1 MNDTTTTATAT
12 TATASTALLDRR
24 GKYNRSVSNL
34 NDEFHTFRS
43 YIRWMC
49 VDQSNPFTAALS
61 WSLFLLLAVAVPAAS
76 HFLLACPDCDARH
89 SRPYDAVVQ
98 LSLTSVSALSFL
110 CLAVF
115 VRKYGLRRFLFFDK
129 LCDESETVRTNYMA
143 QHNFLGWF
151 RLFCIAMNESDS
163 EALHPENE
171 LMNKRFHCTRSLKI
185 LSVFVGPCFVAECAY
200 KIWWYT
206 SGAPQI
212 PFLGN
217 VYVSDAVACI
227 LELWSWL
234 YRTTVIFLVCVLFRL
249 ICHLQILRLC
259 DFARF
264 FHVDSD
270 VASVMSEHLRIR
282 RHLRIISHR
291 FRAFIL
297 LALVLVTGSQFACLL
312 VTTKHTKDMNIY
324 KTGELALCSVT
335 LLSALCILLR
345 SATKITHKAQAITGL
360 AAKWHVCATL
370 DFDGVLTEGGTPTAP
385 QSSHETMFPNVGTD
399 GESETDE
406 AGDEE
411 DEIDTTKLIPSYAYS
426 TISYQ
431 KRQALVKYFENN
443 RAGITVY
450 GFMLDRSTLNTIFG
464 IELSL
469 VLWLLGKTIGFS

>member
-1 MNDTTTTATAT
+1 MAQ
-12 TATASTALLDRR
+12 L
-24 GKYNRSVSNL
+24 NRSV
-34 NDEFHTFRS
+34 
-43 YIRWMC
+43 
-49 VDQSNPFTAALS
+49 
-61 WSLFLLLAVAVPAAS
+61 
-76 HFLLACPDCDARH
+76 
-89 SRPYDAVVQ
+89 
-98 LSLTSVSALSFL
+98 
-110 CLAVF
+110 
-115 VRKYGLRRFLFFDK
+115 
-129 LCDESETVRTNYMA
+129 
-143 QHNFLGWF
+143 
-151 RLFCIAMNESDS
+151 
-163 EALHPENE
+163 
-171 LMNKRFHCTRSLKI
+171 KI

-200 KIWWYT
+200 KIWWYA
-206 SGAPQI
+206 SGASQI

-249 ICHLQILRLC
+249 ICHLQILRLR

-270 VASVMSEHLRIR
+270 VASVMTEHLRIR

-297 LALVLVTGSQFACLL
+297 LALLLVTGSQLACLL
-312 VTTKHTKDMNIY
+312 VTTKHTQDMNIY

-370 DFDGVLTEGGTPTAP
+370 DSFDGVLTEGETPMAP
-385 QSSHETMFPNVGTD
+385 QSSHETVFPNVGTD

-431 KRQALVKYFENN
+431 KRQALVNYFENN

-450 GFMLDRSTLNTIFG
+450 GFMLDRSTLHTIFG
-464 IELSL
+464 IEMSL